1 MTKHYCEICGE
12 EITSLNEL
20 VTVEVRIRR
29 GLPRLTRTAEYR
41 ADCVDKALGRGFTES
56 VKAEAEGAELKRKAA
71 ERKVMREAKTNE

>member
-20 VTVEVRIRR
+20 VKVEVRIRR
-29 GLPRLTRTAEYR
+29 GLPRLTRIAEYH

-56 VKAEAEGAELKRKAA
+56 VIAEDAEAKKRIA
-71 ERKVMREAKTNE
+71 ERRAAREAKNND

>member
-20 VTVEVRIRR
+20 VKVAVRIRR
-29 GLPRLTRTAEYR
+29 GLPRLTRIAEYH

-56 VKAEAEGAELKRKAA
+56 VKAEDAELKRKAA
-71 ERKVMREAKTNE
+71 ERKAMREAKTNE